1 MLKWLQKITLL
12 LFAITL
18 VAFVVFSVID
28 KVTTDNTIPV
38 ITIENKDLSISVK
51 DKKDALLQGV
61 TATDEKDGDITH
73 KVLVESVSKFIEPGI
88 FDVTYAVVDSDN
100 HVSKATR
107 RVRYTDYTQPE
118 FYMKRALVY
127 SVDEDV
133 DIRSAVGARDCIDG
147 DISDRVTITATVS
160 MSGTVT
166 STT

>member
-73 KVLVESVSKFIEPGI
+73 KVLVESVSKFIEPG
-88 FDVTYAVVDSDN
+88 
-100 HVSKATR
+100 
-107 RVRYTDYTQPE
+107 
-118 FYMKRALVY
+118 
-127 SVDEDV
+127 
-133 DIRSAVGARDCIDG
+133 DI
-147 DISDRVTITATVS
+147 
-160 MSGTVT
+160 
-166 STT
+166 